1 MDSVFVA
8 GTDTGVGKTA
18 VAAGLARALKR
29 RGVDVGVMKPFAAGV
44 PDGTAY
50 RTADVRRLMEAAG
63 VRDDVGQVNP
73 QFYPVPASP
82 YTAGRNLGLEVDVPR
97 VLESFSRLSGSH
109 ETVVVEGM
117 GGVMTPILGDYFVYD
132 LVRDLGTPMI
142 LVTGTRVGSINH
154 ALMSARVCRDGGV
167 TIRGIVVNDGVD
179 GGAGEGAGR
188 YPAGEL
194 RRDLEALTG
203 IQVRGVVP
211 RAPSQDPDALCD
223 AVSAGLDLG
232 FLGAGV

>member
-1 MDSVFVA
+1 M
-8 GTDTGVGKTA
+8 TA
-18 VAAGLARALKR
+18 
-29 RGVDVGVMKPFAAGV
+29 
-44 PDGTAY
+44 
-50 RTADVRRLMEAAG
+50 
-63 VRDDVGQVNP
+63 
-73 QFYPVPASP
+73 ASQ
-82 YTAGRNLGLEVDVPR
+82 
-97 VLESFSRLSGSH
+97 
-109 ETVVVEGM
+109 
-117 GGVMTPILGDYFVYD
+117 
-132 LVRDLGTPMI
+132 
-142 LVTGTRVGSINH
+142 
-154 ALMSARVCRDGGV
+154 SA
-167 TIRGIVVNDGVD
+167 GIVVNDGVD